1 MTAVRP
7 KERAVKLHIDKATRR
22 KLRQSLGS
30 RTSRRYGANARGR
43 EKPRQALAK
52 LIEQLKRE
60 QTAARLTGESN
71 V

>member
-52 LIEQLKRE
+52 LRDFY
-60 QTAARLTGESN
+60 
-71 V
+71 